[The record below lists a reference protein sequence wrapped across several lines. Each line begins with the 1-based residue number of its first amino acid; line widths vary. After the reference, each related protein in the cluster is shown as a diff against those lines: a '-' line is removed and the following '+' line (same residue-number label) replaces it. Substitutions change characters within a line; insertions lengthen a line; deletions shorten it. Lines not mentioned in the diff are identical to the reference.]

1 MPFIVVH
8 DANPLMGNTQRD
20 LLIRI
25 AQTGLVQAKWTDRI
39 LDEAI
44 GAIGKS
50 RPDIP
55 PEKLTRL
62 RQLMIWAVPDG
73 LISGHEPLIEVDDV
87 LTQLERSGLVRS
99 AATLRRGWT

>member
-1 MPFIVVH
+1 MPFIVVY
-8 DANPLMGNTQRD
+8 DANPLVGNTQRD

-50 RPDIP
+50 RTYRP
-55 PEKLTRL
+55 
-62 RQLMIWAVPDG
+62 
-73 LISGHEPLIEVDDV
+73 
-87 LTQLERSGLVRS
+87 RSS
-99 AATLRRGWT
+99 RGCGS